1 MNADLNKIGV
11 NLRKSAALCFFVI
24 ISRLMI
30 RIEDIVEKVA
40 ANHAQADL
48 DLLRRAYLF
57 SAKEHKGQ
65 KRASGESYLVHPL
78 EVANI
83 LADMKLDEVSVAT
96 GLLHDVVED
105 TLVDLE
111 TIRRYFGEE
120 ITHLVDG
127 LTKIAQISNISR
139 EEQQAENVRKMLLA
153 MVDDVRVVLVKLA
166 DRLHNMRTLQYLS
179 TEKRKRIAEETM
191 EIYAPIAHRLGMGQ
205 LRGELED
212 LAFRHLHTEDYRSLA
227 EQLEKRRA
235 EHEAFLHA
243 TTARIEE
250 KLREADVPFV
260 RVEGRV
266 KRLYSIYKKLRRQRI
281 DLDQVYD
288 LVAAR
293 IVTPDNDVRHCYAAL
308 GVIHNTWK
316 PVPGHFKDSI
326 GPPRDNLYQSLHTS
340 VIGSK
345 GQPFE
350 VQIRTEE
357 MHRIAEEGVAAH
369 WKYKEGKRGAQEDDE
384 AFQWLRSLI
393 EWTQEVKDSRD
404 FLETLKLDL
413 YPKDV
418 YAFTPMGK
426 IIQLP
431 RGATPVDFAYAIHT
445 EVGNTCMGARINGR
459 MVPLRTAIQNGD
471 VVEIIRSQGAHPSR
485 DWLNFIK
492 TSRARNRVRHFIA
505 EQQRAE
511 SIEIGRKLFEKEA
524 ARFQLSTK
532 KLLSDGE
539 GALKRIAGE
548 YGYGRVDDLLAA
560 IGYGK
565 LVPRNVI
572 AKLLGP
578 EKFEELD
585 TQKESRLRSGMRA
598 VRRLIRLGD
607 DAIVVRGV
615 DDLMVTRARCCNPLR
630 GEEIVGY
637 VTRGKGVAVHSTQCK
652 NVKQL
657 MVNPERIVEVE
668 WAGKS
673 DKEAYAVKLLAI
685 TENRTGMIAGIT
697 GAISDMK
704 TGIRD
709 ARASVAED
717 EKGRIEVTVEVFDVK
732 HLERVIGSIKSVP
745 GVLDVERLQGAA

>member
-1 MNADLNKIGV
+1 
-11 NLRKSAALCFFVI
+11 
-24 ISRLMI
+24 MI
-30 RIEDIVEKVA
+30 RIEDIVEKVGR
-40 ANHAQADL
+40 NHPQADL
-48 DLLRRAYLF
+48 ALLRRAYFF
-57 SAKEHKGQ
+57 SAREHKGQ
-65 KRASGESYLVHPL
+65 MRASGEPYLVHPL

-83 LADMKLDEVSVAT
+83 LADMRLDEVSVST

-111 TIRRYFGEE
+111 TIRKYFGDEV
-120 ITHLVDG
+120 TLLVDG
-127 LTKIAQISNISR
+127 LTKISQISNVSL

-153 MVDDVRVVLVKLA
+153 MVNDVRVVLVKLA
-166 DRLHNMRTLQYLS
+166 DRLHNMRTLQYLKP
-179 TEKRKRIAEETM
+179 EKRKRIAQETM
-191 EIYAPIAHRLGMGQ
+191 DIYAPIAHRLGMGK

-212 LAFRHLHTEDYRSLA
+212 LAFQHLHPEDYRELTA
-227 EQLEKRRA
+227 QLEKRRPIN
-235 EHEAFLHA
+235 EAFLKEI
-243 TTARIEE
+243 TASIEE
-250 KLREADVPFV
+250 KMHEAEVPYV
-260 RVEGRV
+260 RIEGRI
-266 KRLYSIYKKLRRQRI
+266 KRLYSIWKKLQLQKI

-293 IVTPDNDVRHCYAAL
+293 VITPNEVRHCYAAL
-308 GVIHNTWK
+308 GVIHNNWR
-316 PVPGHFKDSI
+316 PVPGRIKDWI
-326 GPPRDNLYQSLHTS
+326 ATPRDNLYQSLHTS
-340 VIGSK
+340 VIGPKAQS
-345 GQPFE
+345 FE

-357 MHRIAEEGVAAH
+357 MHHIAEEGVAAH
-369 WKYKEGKRGAQEDDE
+369 WKYKDDKRGSRDDDK
-384 AFQWLRSLI
+384 ALQALRSLV

-404 FLETLKLDL
+404 FLDSLKLDL

-426 IIQLP
+426 VIQLP
-431 RGATPVDFAYAIHT
+431 RGATTVDFAFSIHS
-445 EVGNTCMGARINGR
+445 EVGNTCTGARINGR
-459 MVPLRTAIQNGD
+459 MVPLRTQIQNGD
-471 VVEIIRSQGAHPSR
+471 VVEILTTANSHPSR
-485 DWLNFIK
+485 DWLNFIV
-492 TSRARNRVRHFIA
+492 TSRAKNRVRHWVE

-524 ARFQLSTK
+524 ARFQLTAK
-532 KLLSDGE
+532 KLLNDSDG
-539 GALKRIAGE
+539 AFKRIAGE
-548 YGYGRVDDLLAA
+548 YGYSRVDDLLAA

-572 AKLLGP
+572 AKYLGP

-585 TQKESRLRSGMRA
+585 AQKESKLRSGMRA
-598 VRRLIRLGD
+598 VRRLMRLGD

-615 DDLMVTRARCCNPLR
+615 DDMMVTRARCCNPLR

-637 VTRGKGVAVHSTQCK
+637 ITRGKGVAVHTTRCK
-652 NVKQL
+652 NVGQL

-673 DKEAYAVKLLAI
+673 DNAAYAVKLLAI

-717 EKGRIEVTVEVFDVK
+717 ERGRIEVTVEVFDVK
-732 HLERVIGSIKSVP
+732 HLDKVISSIKSVP
-745 GVLDVERLQGAA
+745 GVLDVERLQGVA

>member
-1 MNADLNKIGV
+1 
-11 NLRKSAALCFFVI
+11 
-24 ISRLMI
+24 MI
-30 RIEDIVEKVA
+30 RIEDIVGKVSR
-40 ANHAQADL
+40 NHPQADL
-48 DLLRRAYLF
+48 DLLRRAYFF
-57 SAKEHKGQ
+57 SAREHKGQ
-65 KRASGESYLVHPL
+65 TRASGEPYLVHPL

-83 LADMKLDEVSVAT
+83 LADMRLDEVSVST

-111 TIRRYFGEE
+111 TIRKYFGDEV
-120 ITHLVDG
+120 TLLVDG
-127 LTKIAQISNISR
+127 LTKISQISNVSL

-153 MVDDVRVVLVKLA
+153 MVNDVRVVLVKLA
-166 DRLHNMRTLQYLS
+166 DRLHNMRTLQYLKP
-179 TEKRKRIAEETM
+179 EKRRRIAQETM
-191 EIYAPIAHRLGMGQ
+191 DIYAPIAHRLGMGK

-212 LAFRHLHTEDYRSLA
+212 LAFQHLHPEDYRELTA
-227 EQLEKRRA
+227 QLEKRRPIN
-235 EHEAFLHA
+235 EAFLKEI
-243 TTARIEE
+243 TASIEE
-250 KLREADVPFV
+250 KMHEAEVPYV
-260 RVEGRV
+260 RIEGRI
-266 KRLYSIYKKLRRQRI
+266 KRLYSIWKKLQLQKI

-293 IVTPDNDVRHCYAAL
+293 VITPNEVRHCYAAL
-308 GVIHNTWK
+308 GVIHNNWR
-316 PVPGHFKDSI
+316 PVPGRIKDWI
-326 GPPRDNLYQSLHTS
+326 ATPRDNLYQSLHTS
-340 VIGSK
+340 VIGPK
-345 GQPFE
+345 AQPFE

-357 MHRIAEEGVAAH
+357 MHHIAEEGVAAH
-369 WKYKEGKRGAQEDDE
+369 WKYKDDKRGSRDDDK
-384 AFQWLRSLI
+384 ALQALRSLV

-404 FLETLKLDL
+404 FLDSLKLDL

-426 IIQLP
+426 VIQLP
-431 RGATPVDFAYAIHT
+431 RGATTVDFAYSIHS
-445 EVGNTCMGARINGR
+445 EVGNTCTGARINGR
-459 MVPLRTAIQNGD
+459 MVPLRTQIQNGD
-471 VVEIIRSQGAHPSR
+471 VVEILTTANSHPSR
-485 DWLNFIK
+485 DWLNFIV
-492 TSRARNRVRHFIA
+492 TSRAKNRVRHWVE

-524 ARFQLSTK
+524 ARFQLTAK
-532 KLLSDGE
+532 KLLNDSDG
-539 GALKRIAGE
+539 AFKRIAGE

-572 AKLLGP
+572 AKYLGP

-585 TQKESRLRSGMRA
+585 AQKESKLRSGMRA

-615 DDLMVTRARCCNPLR
+615 DDLMVARARCCNPLR

-637 VTRGKGVAVHSTQCK
+637 ITRGKGVAVHTTRCK
-652 NVKQL
+652 NVGQL

-673 DKEAYAVKLLAI
+673 DNAAYAVKLLAI

-709 ARASVAED
+709 ARASVAPD
-717 EKGRIEVTVEVFDVK
+717 ERGRIEVTVEVFDVK
-732 HLERVIGSIKSVP
+732 HLDKVINSIKSVP

>member
-1 MNADLNKIGV
+1 
-11 NLRKSAALCFFVI
+11 
-24 ISRLMI
+24 MI
-30 RIEDIVEKVA
+30 RIEDIVGKVSR
-40 ANHAQADL
+40 NHPQADL
-48 DLLRRAYLF
+48 DMLRRAYFF
-57 SAKEHKGQ
+57 SAREHKGQ
-65 KRASGESYLVHPL
+65 TRASGEPYLVHPL

-83 LADMKLDEVSVAT
+83 LADMRLDEVSVST

-111 TIRRYFGEE
+111 TIRKYFGDDV
-120 ITHLVDG
+120 TLLVDG
-127 LTKIAQISNISR
+127 LTKISQISNVSH

-153 MVDDVRVVLVKLA
+153 MVNDVRVVLVKLA
-166 DRLHNMRTLQYLS
+166 DRLHNMRTLQYLKP
-179 TEKRKRIAEETM
+179 EKRKRIAQETM
-191 EIYAPIAHRLGMGQ
+191 DIYAPIAHRLGMGK

-212 LAFRHLHTEDYRSLA
+212 LAFQHLHPEDYRELTA
-227 EQLEKRRA
+227 QLEKRRPVN
-235 EHEAFLHA
+235 EAFLKEI
-243 TTARIEE
+243 TASIEE
-250 KLREADVPFV
+250 KMHESEAPYV
-260 RVEGRV
+260 RIEGRI
-266 KRLYSIYKKLRRQRI
+266 KRLYSIWKKLRRQKI

-293 IVTPDNDVRHCYAAL
+293 VITPNEVRHCYAAL
-308 GVIHNTWK
+308 GVIHNNWR
-316 PVPGHFKDSI
+316 PVPGRIKDWIAS
-326 GPPRDNLYQSLHTS
+326 PRDNLYQSLHTS
-340 VIGSK
+340 VIGPK

-357 MHRIAEEGVAAH
+357 MHHIAEEGVAAH
-369 WKYKEGKRGAQEDDE
+369 WKYKDDKRGSRDDDK
-384 AFQWLRSLI
+384 ALQALRSLV

-404 FLETLKLDL
+404 FLDSLKLDL

-418 YAFTPMGK
+418 YASTPMGK
-426 IIQLP
+426 VIQLP
-431 RGATPVDFAYAIHT
+431 RGATPVDFAFAIHS
-445 EVGNTCMGARINGR
+445 EVGNTCTGARINGR
-459 MVPLRTAIQNGD
+459 MVPLRTQIQNGD
-471 VVEIIRSQGAHPSR
+471 VVEILTTSNSHPSR
-485 DWLNFIK
+485 DWLNFVV
-492 TSRARNRVRHFIA
+492 TSRAKNRVRHWVA

-524 ARFQLSTK
+524 ARFQLPTK
-532 KLLSDGE
+532 KLLNGSDD
-539 GALKRIAGE
+539 AFKRIAGE

-565 LVPRNVI
+565 IVPRNVI
-572 AKLLGP
+572 AKYLGP

-585 TQKESRLRSGMRA
+585 TQKESKLRSGMRA

-607 DAIVVRGV
+607 DAIIVRGV
-615 DDLMVTRARCCNPLR
+615 DDLMVMRARCCNPLR
-630 GEEIVGY
+630 GEEIIGY
-637 VTRGKGVAVHSTQCK
+637 ITRGKGVAVHTLRCK

-673 DKEAYAVKLLAI
+673 DNAAYAVKLLAI

-709 ARASVAED
+709 ARASVAPD
-717 EKGRIEVTVEVFDVK
+717 ERGRIEVTVEVFDVK
-732 HLERVIGSIKSVP
+732 HLDKVINSIKSVP